1 MLIFLVYPALTTTIM
16 RTFVCKEYAQD
27 DKGNPTRWLVDDTV
41 VQCDLTQEGGTYAF
55 LFAYSWFM
63 VVVIV
68 IGFPLYLYYRLWT
81 WRHPF
86 DRMYFIDE
94 DGHEKPTPEALENL
108 DTIVMFRSGAWAMAI
123 FDMFFKFTIVS

>member
-1 MLIFLVYPALTTTIM
+1 M